1 MACSYFKIKLKPQL
15 NNFLSVLSSRFWDV
29 NIIQKVFSL
38 SLAVTGQNAK
48 EIKEHKAIDVTINTF
63 SVTEMY
69 AIYVD

>member
-1 MACSYFKIKLKPQL
+1 MS
-15 NNFLSVLSSRFWDV
+15 NFLSVLSSRFWDV

>member
-1 MACSYFKIKLKPQL
+1 M